1 MFLLFFE
8 IESIDTEYKVNSN
21 NDKVG
26 GYVLA
31 EERELNVISTDELL
45 NEVKKGIFS
54 WYPFHAEDRILYVG
68 EADAVSEYLSEKY
81 TNFEMVSCSEL
92 EIEEFRKER
101 EDAFD
106 YVILLRILE
115 KFDEPE
121 HILHLASPL
130 LKEDGVLLL
139 GVENRLGL
147 RYFCGDREPFSN
159 RVFDGIENYSR
170 SGNRHHGSEKCGGRL
185 YSRSETEGFL
195 QNAGFGK
202 ANVYSVLPALEAP
215 QMIYAEDTLP
225 NEELAVRLSPYY
237 HDPFSVFLREEQIY
251 TDLAQNGMFHNM
263 ANAWIMECPKS
274 ADAIM
279 QDYAVKQVTLSTDRG
294 KRDAC
299 ATIIRRDG
307 KVEKVATY
315 EEGSQKLQAI
325 LENTKEL
332 IEQGISVVPMEEENG
347 RLVMPFIEAESA
359 ITYMQRLLE
368 ENTDEFI
375 RLIDE
380 LRDMILNS
388 SEITKEEAL
397 GPILKKGYV
406 DLVLHNA
413 FWKDGQF
420 VFIDQEFYEEEYP
433 ANAIVFRNIALIY
446 DGDQTREQILPSSYF
461 WKKYDMER
469 MFHVWVALARNFTN
483 GLRNEQSLLEYN
495 ASHKIVSPWHIPF
508 NRKKID
514 EWGYDEWELRNTCF
528 DNLDGKRVYLYGA
541 GAVADKFLAF
551 YHKEIQVDCIFDDN
565 AYIWSSY
572 KRGVKIDD
580 PNLLLGMNPDEYK
593 VIISARDFRPIYEHL
608 RTFGVKNIGLY
619 DADYV
624 YPGRQTLQIVHD
636 EKKNYRIGYLAGVFD
651 LVHYGHLRMFQRA
664 KEQCDYLIVG
674 VVMDEGVR
682 LGKNKEPYIPFDER
696 VQMVQAMEY
705 VDEAVEIPYDYPGT
719 VEAFQKYHFDVQFS
733 GSDYV
738 DHPWWLEQQRYL
750 REHGADL
757 VFYSYTEQ
765 TSSTKI
771 RALIENGNCSE

>member
-1 MFLLFFE
+1 MA
-8 IESIDTEYKVNSN
+8 I
-21 NDKVG
+21 
-26 GYVLA
+26 
-31 EERELNVISTDELL
+31 ERELDVLSKEELL

-68 EADAVSEYLSEKY
+68 EADPVSEYLAERYSNLEVVACSGLEADSYQAEKKD
-81 TNFEMVSCSEL
+81 F
-92 EIEEFRKER
+92 
-101 EDAFD
+101 FD
-106 YVILLRILE
+106 YVILLRVLE
-115 KFDEPE
+115 KVENPE
-121 HILHLASPL
+121 RVLQLVKPL
-130 LKEDGVLLL
+130 LKETGVLLL

-170 SGNRHHGSEKCGGRL
+170 SGNRYQSSEKCGGRL
-185 YSRSETEGFL
+185 YSRKETESFL
-195 QNAGFGK
+195 QKAGFGK
-202 ANVYSVLPALEAP
+202 ANVYSVLPALEVP

-225 NEELAVRLSPYY
+225 NEELSVRLSPYY

-251 TDLAQNGMFHNM
+251 TDLVKNGMFHKM
-263 ANAWIMECPKS
+263 ANAWIMECSKS
-274 ADAIM
+274 EEFATR
-279 QDYAVKQVTLSTDRG
+279 DYAVKQVTLSTDRG

-315 EEGSQKLQAI
+315 PEGSQKLQMI

-332 IEQGISVVPMEEENG
+332 MERNIPVVPMEEENG
-347 RLVMPFIEAESA
+347 RLVMPFVEAESA

-368 ENTDEFI
+368 TDKEEFI
-375 RLIDE
+375 RLVDE
-380 LRDMILNS
+380 LRNMILNS
-388 SEITKEEAL
+388 SEIVKEEAL

-446 DGDQTREQILPSSYF
+446 DGDQTREAILPSSYF

-469 MFHVWVALARNFTN
+469 MFHVWVSLARNFTN

-495 ASHKIVSPWHIPF
+495 ASHTIVSPWHIPF

-528 DNLDGKRVYLYGA
+528 EGLEGKRIYLYGA
-541 GAVADKFLAF
+541 GTVADKFLAF
-551 YHKEIQVDCIFDDN
+551 YHREIQVDCIFDDN
-565 AYIWSSY
+565 AYIWNSW
-572 KRGVKIDD
+572 KRGVHIDD
-580 PNLLLGMNPDEYK
+580 PNLLNPMNPDEYK

-608 RTFGVKNIGLY
+608 RSIGVKNIGLY
-619 DADYV
+619 DADFI
-624 YPGRQTLQIVHD
+624 YPGRQKLPIVHD
-636 EKKNYRIGYLAGVFD
+636 ENKKYRIGYLAGVFD
-651 LVHYGHLRMFQRA
+651 LIHYGHLRMFQRA
-664 KEQCDYLIVG
+664 KEQCDYLVVG

-682 LGKNKEPYIPFDER
+682 LGKNKEPYIPFEER
-696 VQMVQAMEY
+696 IQMVQAMED

-738 DHPWWLEQQRYL
+738 DHPWWLEQQKYL

-771 RALIENGNCSE
+771 RALIEKG

>member
-1 MFLLFFE
+1 
-8 IESIDTEYKVNSN
+8 
-21 NDKVG
+21 
-26 GYVLA
+26 LA
-31 EERELNVISTDELL
+31 EEREQAVVNTDDLL

-54 WYPFHAEDRILYVG
+54 WYPFQAEDRILYVG
-68 EADAVSEYLSEKY
+68 EAESVSVYLEEKY
-81 TNFEMVSCSEL
+81 TNFEIASCAEL
-92 EIEEFRKER
+92 ETEAFRGER
-101 EDAFD
+101 ENTFD

-115 KFDEPE
+115 KIENPE
-121 HILHLASPL
+121 L
-130 LKEDGVLLL
+130 LLGYARSVLKNDGILLL

-170 SGNRHHGSEKCGGRL
+170 SGNRRYGLERCGGRL
-185 YSRSETEGFL
+185 YSREETEGFL
-195 QNAGFGK
+195 QAAGFGK

-251 TDLAQNGMFHNM
+251 TDLVKNGMFHKL
-263 ANAWIMECPKS
+263 ANAWLMECPKS
-274 ADAIM
+274 IDCATR
-279 QDYAVKQVTLSTDRG
+279 DYAVKQVTLSSDRG
-294 KRDAC
+294 KSDAC

-315 EEGSQKLQAI
+315 EEGSHKLQTI
-325 LENTKEL
+325 LQNTKEL
-332 IEQGISVVPMEEENG
+332 MERGIPVVPMEEENG

-368 ENTDEFI
+368 TDKDEFI

-380 LRDMILNS
+380 LRNMIFNS
-388 SEITKEEAL
+388 SEVAEENEC
-397 GPILKKGYV
+397 GVILKRGYV

-413 FWKDGQF
+413 FWQDDRF
-420 VFIDQEFYEEEYP
+420 VFIDQEFVEENYP

-469 MFHVWVALARNFTN
+469 MFHVWTYLAKNFTN
-483 GLRNEQSLLEYN
+483 TLRNEQSLLEYN
-495 ASHKIVSPWHIPF
+495 ASHTIVSPWHIPF

-528 DNLDGKRVYLYGA
+528 DGLDGKRIYMYGA

-551 YHKEIQVDCIFDDN
+551 YHREIQVDCIFDDN
-565 AYIWSSY
+565 AYIWNSC
-572 KRGVKIDD
+572 KRGVRIDD
-580 PNLLLGMNPDEYK
+580 PNLLLAMNPDEYK

-608 RTFGVKNIGLY
+608 RTIGVKNIGLY
-619 DADYV
+619 DADYI

-664 KEQCDYLIVG
+664 KEQCDYLVVG

-696 VQMVQAMEY
+696 IQMVQAMEY

-738 DHPWWLEQQRYL
+738 DHPWWLEQQRFL

-771 RALIENGNCSE
+771 RALIEQGNV

>member
-1 MFLLFFE
+1 MA
-8 IESIDTEYKVNSN
+8 IEKECDVVSTE
-21 NDKVG
+21 
-26 GYVLA
+26 
-31 EERELNVISTDELL
+31 ELL

-54 WYPFHAEDRILYVG
+54 WYPFHAEDKILYVG
-68 EADAVSEYLSEKY
+68 ETDSVSEYLAERY
-81 TNFEMVSCSEL
+81 ENLEVAACSEL
-92 EIEEFRKER
+92 EIDSFQNEKK
-101 EDAFD
+101 DSFD
-106 YVILLRILE
+106 YVILLRVLE
-115 KFDEPE
+115 KAENPQKV
-121 HILHLASPL
+121 LHLTRPL
-130 LKEDGVLLL
+130 LKEDGLLLL

-170 SGNRHHGSEKCGGRL
+170 SGNRYQSSKKCGGRL
-185 YSRSETEGFL
+185 YSRQETECFL
-195 QNAGFGK
+195 QKAGFGK

-215 QMIYAEDTLP
+215 QIIYAEDTLP

-251 TDLAQNGMFHNM
+251 TDLAENDMFHKM

-274 ADAIM
+274 REAVAG
-279 QDYAVKQVTLSTDRG
+279 DYVVKQVTLSTDRG

-299 ATIIRRDG
+299 VTIIRRDG
-307 KVEKVATY
+307 KVEKVASY
-315 EEGSQKLQAI
+315 EEGSQKLQTI

-332 IEQGISVVPMEEENG
+332 LQRNIPVVPMEEENG

-359 ITYMQRLLE
+359 ITYMQHLLE
-368 ENTDEFI
+368 ADTEAFI
-375 RLIDE
+375 RLVDS
-380 LRDMILNS
+380 LRDMIMNS
-388 SEITKEEAL
+388 SETVETNEL
-397 GPILKKGYV
+397 GVILKKGYV

-413 FWKDGQF
+413 FWQDGHF
-420 VFIDQEFYEEEYP
+420 VFIDQEFYEENYP
-433 ANAIVFRNIALIY
+433 ANAIVFRNIAMIY
-446 DGDQTREQILPSSYF
+446 DGDQTRETILPSSYF

-469 MFHVWVALARNFTN
+469 MFHVWTSLAKNFTN
-483 GLRNEQSLLEYN
+483 KLRNEQSLLEYN
-495 ASHKIVSPWHIPF
+495 ASHTIVSGWHIPF

-514 EWGYDEWELRNTCF
+514 EWGYDEWQLRDTCF
-528 DNLDGKRVYLYGA
+528 HGLEGKRIYMYGA

-551 YHKEIQVDCIFDDN
+551 YHREIHVDCIFDDN
-565 AYIWSSY
+565 AYIWNSE
-572 KRGVKIDD
+572 KRGVRIDD
-580 PNLLLGMNPDEYK
+580 PNLLNAMNPDEYK

-608 RTFGVKNIGLY
+608 RTIGAKNIGLY

-624 YPGRQTLQIVHD
+624 YPGRQTLPIVHD
-636 EKKNYRIGYLAGVFD
+636 ENKKYRIGYLAGVFD

-682 LGKNKEPYIPFDER
+682 LGKKKEPYIPFDER
-696 VQMVQAMEY
+696 IQMVQAMEY

-738 DHPWWLEQQRYL
+738 DHPWWLEQQKYL

-771 RALIENGNCSE
+771 RALIEKGLDDK